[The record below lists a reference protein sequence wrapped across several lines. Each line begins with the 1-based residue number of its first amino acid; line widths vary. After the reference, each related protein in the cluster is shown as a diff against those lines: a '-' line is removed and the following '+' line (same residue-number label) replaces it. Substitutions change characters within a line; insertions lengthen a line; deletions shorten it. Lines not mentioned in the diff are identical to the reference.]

1 MASAQPQQTP
11 SNPFDGFDA
20 YTGVAAPPPASSGGS
35 VVSSVSVPTVGSGQ
49 QQQAYK
55 PQQPNAP
62 VQQPPANML
71 NNGMYQPHPGQGQV
85 NPFSAAPNNG
95 MNYHGALVPSV
106 NQTNPYALNNVVFN
120 QPPPPQPQQFPQQPM
135 AQHNPQQM
143 MSPQQ
148 HMAQS
153 QQFMPQ
159 QPQPLM
165 QQSQQMV
172 HVGAANAW
180 GVATAGNVNQMMV
193 SVVVVFR
200 SIFRAFMCAA

>member
-1 MASAQPQQTP
+1 MS
-11 SNPFDGFDA
+11 
-20 YTGVAAPPPASSGGS
+20 
-35 VVSSVSVPTVGSGQ
+35 
-49 QQQAYK
+49 
-55 PQQPNAP
+55 
-62 VQQPPANML
+62 

-106 NQTNPYALNNVVFN
+106 NQTNPYALNNAGFN

-153 QQFMPQ
+153 QQFMHQ

-180 GVATAGNVNQMMV
+180 GVATAGNVNQMTERYK
-193 SVVVVFR
+193 VVDFPR
-200 SIFRAFMCAA
+200 REGLKPRI